1 LITVILVLVLGGGA
15 SVARY
20 LLDGAVQSRQG
31 SLFPAGT
38 LVVNLVGCLVLGLL
52 SGLGPSTQTTLLLG
66 TATIGSFTTF
76 STWMLESQRPA
87 QDGESGL
94 AWRNVILSLI
104 AGLICVALGRA
115 LGRAL

>member
-1 LITVILVLVLGGGA
+1 VITVILVFVLGGSA

-66 TATIGSFTTF
+66 TAMIGSFTTF

>member
-1 LITVILVLVLGGGA
+1 VIAALLVLVLGGGA

-20 LLDGAVQSRQG
+20 LLDGAVQSRQR

-52 SGLGPSTQTTLLLG
+52 TGLAPSTQTTLLLG
-66 TATIGSFTTF
+66 TATVGSFTTF

-87 QDGESGL
+87 QDGDFGL
-94 AWRNVILSLI
+94 AWRNVIVSLL

>member
-1 LITVILVLVLGGGA
+1 VITVILVLVLGGSA

-20 LLDGAVQSRQG
+20 LLDGAVQSRQR

-66 TATIGSFTTF
+66 TAMIGSFTTF

-87 QDGESGL
+87 QAGESGL